1 MDAIEKY
8 IRAHRRELDVAQPRP
23 ELWEGIAR
31 RVQGSRRRARVRRLV
46 VRAAGVA
53 AVLLLGVFI
62 GALGFRPQPPAEPTA
77 LLSPEYQEAERF
89 FQQELNEK
97 LAQLARYPVEPEVR
111 QDLQQ
116 IDEVLAELRQE
127 LRNAPPGN
135 EEAIVQAMMRSYRTK
150 IEILERILE
159 KIQTA
164 TPPSVVEGAEAQTA
178 KSKGNEISI

>member
-23 ELWEGIAR
+23 ELWQGIAR
-31 RVQGSRRRARVRRLV
+31 RVQGARRRARLRRLV
-46 VRAAGVA
+46 LRASGVA

-62 GALGFRPQPPAEPTA
+62 GALWFRPLPTEEPTA
-77 LLSPEYQEAERF
+77 LLSPEYLEAERF

-97 LAQLARYPVEPEVR
+97 LAQLAKYPVEPVVQE
-111 QDLQQ
+111 DLHQ
-116 IDEVLAELRQE
+116 IDQVLAELREE
-127 LRNAPPGN
+127 LRNVPPGN
-135 EEAIVQAMMRSYRTK
+135 EEAIVQAMMRSYQTK
-150 IEILERILE
+150 LEILERILE

-164 TPPSVVEGAEAQTA
+164 TPPAVVGGEDAERK